1 METQPRIRFTWTEV
15 LVGALVLG
23 LLFLIFA
30 PAMQRTGRV
39 PGRRVACKNNLANLG
54 KALHNYNAG
63 LGCFPPGA
71 IYGESTIAAD
81 GTSTLTMRG
90 FQQTGYASLMPYM
103 EATAITNVWL
113 RKRPWHEQPSAYCV
127 ARMSV
132 FECPKNAESK
142 SPAEEPFLEIIGR
155 LSGGQHGNRFGTT
168 SYVFC
173 KGVTDAWCLT
183 PGNVQPWKSM
193 AAGDLTAVASTER
206 GMFDIAFPDADN
218 LAGGP
223 FVTTIATI
231 SDGTSNTIAMGEA
244 WQGPDWPL
252 TKRGHRNFAGPRT
265 AVQSPD
271 GAEYPAYQ
279 LWALPPNTSEGVNQ
293 GLYLASVFGCTLEP
307 LGTNPVTHTV
317 IETDPADLLN
327 CRASLDWDGPAGPA
341 RGGGVHR
348 TSNFRADHDGGAH
361 FLYADAS
368 VHFISNSIDL
378 KVYRAMSTIAGDEGL
393 LPPNER

>member
-1 METQPRIRFTWTEV
+1 
-15 LVGALVLG
+15 
-23 LLFLIFA
+23 
-30 PAMQRTGRV
+30 
-39 PGRRVACKNNLANLG
+39 
-54 KALHNYNAG
+54 
-63 LGCFPPGA
+63 
-71 IYGESTIAAD
+71 
-81 GTSTLTMRG
+81 
-90 FQQTGYASLMPYM
+90 MP
-103 EATAITNVWL
+103 
-113 RKRPWHEQPSAYCV
+113 
-127 ARMSV
+127 V
-132 FECPKNAESK
+132 FECPTNADAK
-142 SPAEEPFLEIIGR
+142 SPAEEPFLQIVGR
-155 LSGGQHGNRFGTT
+155 LSGGQHGNRFGITN
-168 SYVFC
+168 YVFS

-183 PGNVQPWKSM
+183 PGNVQPWKNM

-206 GMFDIAFPDADN
+206 GMFDVAFPAADN

-244 WQGPDWPL
+244 WQGPDWLL
-252 TKRGHRNFAGPRT
+252 TTRGHRNFAGART
-265 AVQSPD
+265 PVHSPD

-279 LWALPPNTSEGVNQ
+279 PWVLPPNTSEGVNQ
-293 GLYLASVFGCTLEP
+293 GLYLASVFACTLEP

-348 TSNFRADHDGGAH
+348 TSNFRSRHDGGAH

-378 KVYRAMSTIAGDEGL
+378 KVYRAMSTIAGDEGP
-393 LPPNER
+393 LPSFEW